1 MNIFK
6 VIASSG
12 TTFREKFTSSIL
24 AWLLNPTMEHG
35 LGFSF
40 MESFVNSINKEK
52 FLKLTSQLHPS
63 LENNDSIENIDWM
76 CSIELNVEKAFID
89 VVFTIDKWLFAIENK
104 IYSSS
109 ATENQLKREYQGL
122 KQDSRFKD
130 YNICMIYLVPI
141 SGDFLDKKILS
152 EIETL
157 NVDKN
162 DYKTIMT
169 WQPNDLNYP
178 SFSKVLSE
186 IIQKEHS
193 CEIEPVHEY
202 TRHTLKAFIQFINN
216 DFQGYESRIN
226 KTKSITPFE
235 EKFNINEL
243 KNKTFGSVGYN
254 DLSWIV
260 KNKEKIKTFKF
271 KYRKDDITDKAQ
283 WIKVNDFNKIIEWL
297 IDGKLPEIDWSI
309 WKDINSKNIYIIS
322 KSYKNIFVGIRGGLN
337 GFRKLTN
344 EEIISK
350 RWQVSSEKLSKEWIS
365 SKDYYNEFERRK
377 IIENNAL

>member
-40 MESFVNSINKEK
+40 MKSFVESINKEK

-63 LENNDSIENIDWM
+63 LEHNDSIENIDWM
-76 CSIELNVEKAFID
+76 CSLELNVEKAFID

-109 ATENQLKREYQGL
+109 STENQLKREYQGL
-122 KQDSRFKD
+122 KQDLRFKD

-141 SGDFLDKKILS
+141 SGDFLDKKLLS

-169 WQPNDLNYP
+169 WQPNVLNYP
-178 SFSKVLSE
+178 SFSKVLSG
-186 IIQKEHS
+186 IIKKEQF

-216 DFQGYESRIN
+216 DFQGYESISN
-226 KTKSITPFE
+226 KTKSTPFE
-235 EKFNINEL
+235 DRYNIKEL
-243 KNKTFGSVGYN
+243 KNKTIGSVGYN
-254 DLSWIV
+254 DLNWII
-260 KNKEKIKTFKF
+260 KNKEKIRTYNF
-271 KYRKDDITDKAQ
+271 KYRKDNITDKAQ
-283 WIKVNDFNKIIEWL
+283 WVNIKEFNKIIEWL
-297 IDGKLPEIDWSI
+297 IEGKLPEIDWSI
-309 WKDINSKNIYIIS
+309 WKTINSKNIYIIS
-322 KSYKNIFVGIRGGLN
+322 KSYKNLFIGIRGGLVA
-337 GFRKLTN
+337 FRKLTD
-344 EEIISK
+344 EEVLIK
-350 RWQVSSEKLSKEWIS
+350 RWQVSTEKVSKEWIS
-365 SKDYYNEFERRK
+365 SKDYCIEFEKRK